1 MKIAKKKE
9 KKKKKENPSKKNK
22 SLVAANESYAVVIL
36 VWPCP
41 FYRVIFHFH
50 HYVFEFC
57 E

>member
-9 KKKKKENPSKKNK
+9 KKKKENPSKKNK